1 MSSIVQ
7 YNTGGW
13 NRSSSSGPLTS
24 SNGTPHFSS
33 DTTEGSLLLC
43 VCGAVCND
51 DSVPAIAAPTGG
63 SWVLIGGGTFPGNL
77 GGNIAVYAISNA
89 PSIPSSTTIEFTAT
103 FAEDS
108 NAVANWLFEIGSLTG
123 TLDTYET
130 GTGEYIGSESTV
142 PSTPNLDTSATDF
155 IFVVSWGQ
163 ESSCPAGSGYTSLSF
178 PSGLFG
184 LNAQYILS
192 QPSGSVPT
200 SFGNPSHGIDY
211 FYWNCVACA
220 FNVLPPSLNFVQNGP
235 PLQIPYEL
243 VAYQGATL
251 TGSYA
256 YSCGPPIIRGLYQTP
271 ISTHT

>member
-1 MSSIVQ
+1 MESQQLVGAVNFFERNSALLK
-7 YNTGGW
+7 
-13 NRSSSSGPLTS
+13 RH
-24 SNGTPHFSS
+24 NGREFAAVRLWGRLRRRFCSS
-33 DTTEGSLLLC
+33 DCCSDRWLLGL
-43 VCGAVCND
+43 D
-51 DSVPAIAAPTGG
+51 WRRDI
-63 SWVLIGGGTFPGNL
+63 SWGIW
-77 GGNIAVYAISNA
+77 GNIAVYAISNA

-155 IFVVSWGQ
+155 IFVVSWST
-163 ESSCPAGSGYTSLSF
+163 ESCPAGSGYTLF
-178 PSGLFG
+178 SGLT

-192 QPSGSVPT
+192 QPSGSIPT

-211 FYWNCVACA
+211 FDWNCVACA

>member
-43 VCGAVCND
+43 VCGAVCSD

-155 IFVVSWGQ
+155 IFVVSWST
-163 ESSCPAGSGYTSLSF
+163 ECPVGSGYTLF
-178 PSGLFG
+178 SGLT

>member
-1 MSSIVQ
+1 MPSIVQ
-7 YNTGGW
+7 YNAGGY
-13 NRSSSSGPLTS
+13 NSGSAGVLTS
-24 SNGTPHFSS
+24 SSGTPHFSS
-33 DTTEGSLLLC
+33 NTTEGSLLLC
-43 VCGAVCND
+43 VCVAGCYNN
-51 DSVPAIAAPTGG
+51 SVPVITAPTGG
-63 SWVLIGGGTFPGNL
+63 SWDLIGEIASPFVGGYL
-77 GGNIAVYAISNA
+77 SNIAVYAISNA

-103 FAEDS
+103 FSGDNNGVE
-108 NAVANWLFEIGSLTG
+108 NWLFEIGSLTG

-130 GTGEYIGSESTV
+130 GSGEYTGSESTV

-155 IFVVSWGQ
+155 IFVVSWST
-163 ESSCPAGSGYTSLSF
+163 ECPVGSGYTLF
-178 PSGLFG
+178 SGLT

-192 QPSGSVPT
+192 QPSGSIPT
-200 SFGNPSHGIDY
+200 SFGDPSHGIDY
-211 FYWNCVACA
+211 FGWNCVACA